1 MAIRKGVGGPKT
13 KEGKAKSSLNAM
25 KFGVSTF
32 RAIDD
37 DEKQLVEGFTA
48 QLLDYY
54 QPDSPLEIMQLERIA
69 LCRAKLARLYEIE
82 RTRLQLAKNAIS
94 AAPEKL
100 LDQLG
105 VQNSL
110 SKKLALELIE
120 YQSITLPLHLT
131 IEQLE
136 LITQELSSFS
146 VGTLSE
152 KEIKRHLP
160 SLYRYLAQH
169 SFVGLPEEAP
179 ILEKLQLVLQ
189 KLKTILESEN
199 PPIGRIAQ
207 LLDSLLQKGHASK
220 EEDHDVRDLMLA
232 LNPNYVEPPAKS
244 INGGPK
250 IDLAK
255 IESNFTCFA
264 DLLAMLRQAEKLV
277 VHYEQSKSLII
288 KSLVLPQSETDL
300 LLRYQTTWERRL
312 STEVGEFIELRKHSR
327 S

>member
-25 KFGVSTF
+25 KFGISTF

-69 LCRAKLARLYEIE
+69 LCRAKLAKLYEIE

-105 VQNSL
+105 AQDSL

-120 YQSITLPLHLT
+120 YQSIRLPLHLT

-169 SFVGLPEEAP
+169 SFLGLPEKAP
-179 ILEKLQLVLQ
+179 IVERLQLVLQ

-207 LLDSLLQKGHASK
+207 LLDTLLQKEHATK
-220 EEDHDVRDLMLA
+220 EEDQDVRDLMLT
-232 LNPNYVEPPAKS
+232 LNPNYIEPAAKS
-244 INGGPK
+244 TNSGPK
-250 IDLAK
+250 VDLAK
-255 IESNFTCFA
+255 IESNLACFA

-277 VHYEQSKSLII
+277 AHYEQSKSLII
-288 KSLVLPQSETDL
+288 KSLVLPQSEADL

>member
-37 DEKQLVEGFTA
+37 DEKQLVEGFTT

-110 SKKLALELIE
+110 AKKLALELIN
-120 YQSITLPLHLT
+120 YQSITLPLHLS

-136 LITQELSSFS
+136 KITQELSGFS
-146 VGTLSE
+146 ISALSE
-152 KEIKRHLP
+152 KEIKRQLP
-160 SLYRYLAQH
+160 SLYRYLNQY
-169 SFVGLPEEAP
+169 SFLGAPEGAS

-199 PPIGRIAQ
+199 PPIGKIAQ
-207 LLDSLLQKGHASK
+207 LLDTLLQKEQATK

-232 LNPNYVEPPAKS
+232 LDPNYVEHPAKS
-244 INGGPK
+244 INSGSK
-250 IDLAK
+250 IDLAM
-255 IESNFTCFA
+255 IESNLNCFA
-264 DLLAMLRQAEKLV
+264 DLLAMIRQAQKLE
-277 VHYEQSKSLII
+277 VHYEQSKALIV
-288 KSLVLPQSETDL
+288 KSLVLPQSEADL

>member
-1 MAIRKGVGGPKT
+1 
-13 KEGKAKSSLNAM
+13 
-25 KFGVSTF
+25 
-32 RAIDD
+32 
-37 DEKQLVEGFTA
+37 
-48 QLLDYY
+48 
-54 QPDSPLEIMQLERIA
+54 MQLERIA

-110 SKKLALELIE
+110 SKKLALELIQ

-131 IEQLE
+131 TDQLE
-136 LITQELSSFS
+136 LITQELSSFT
-146 VGTLSE
+146 VATLSE

-160 SLYRYLAQH
+160 SLYRYLAGH
-169 SFVGLPEEAP
+169 SFLGASEEAP

-199 PPIGRIAQ
+199 PPIGKIAQ
-207 LLDSLLQKGHASK
+207 LLDTLLQKEHVTK
-220 EEDHDVRDLMLA
+220 EEDQDVRNLMLA
-232 LNPNYVEPPAKS
+232 LNPNYIEPPVKS
-244 INGGPK
+244 TISGPK

-255 IESNFTCFA
+255 IESNLTCFA
-264 DLLAMLRQAEKLV
+264 DLLTMIRQAEKLV
-277 VHYEQSKSLII
+277 AHYEQSRSLIV
-288 KSLVLPQSETDL
+288 KSLVLPQSEADL

-327 S
+327 P